1 MASVRLKLTFPEE
14 LITEPIVYLVSRDFG
29 LVSNIRRADVR
40 EHIGWMILSL
50 EGDEDNIDAG
60 IAWMQSRG
68 VIVDPVEGDI
78 VQ

>member
-14 LITEPIVYLVSRDFG
+14 LITEPIVYLVSRDFE

-40 EHIGWMILSL
+40 EHIGWMVLSL

>member
-14 LITEPIVYLVSRDFG
+14 LITEPIVYLVSRDFE
-29 LVSNIRRADVR
+29 LVSTIRRADVR
-40 EHIGWMILSL
+40 EHIGWMVLSL

>member
-14 LITEPIVYLVSRDFG
+14 LITEPIVYLVSRDFE

>member
-14 LITEPIVYLVSRDFG
+14 LITEPIIYLVSRDFE

-40 EHIGWMILSL
+40 EHMGWMVLSL

>member
-14 LITEPIVYLVSRDFG
+14 LITEPIIYLVSRDFE

-40 EHIGWMILSL
+40 EHIGWMVLSL

>member
-14 LITEPIVYLVSRDFG
+14 LITEPIVYLVSRDFE

-40 EHIGWMILSL
+40 EHIGWMVLSL

-68 VIVDPVEGDI
+68 VIVDPVAGDI

>member
-14 LITEPIVYLVSRDFG
+14 LITEPIVYLVSRDFE

-40 EHIGWMILSL
+40 EHVGWLILSL
-50 EGDEDNIDAG
+50 EGDEDNIGAG
-60 IAWMQSRG
+60 IAWMQSKG
-68 VIVDPVEGDI
+68 VIVDPIEGDI

>member
-14 LITEPIVYLVSRDFG
+14 LITEPIVYLVSRDFE

-40 EHIGWMILSL
+40 EHVGWMILSL

>member
-14 LITEPIVYLVSRDFG
+14 LITEPIVYLVSRDFE

-40 EHIGWMILSL
+40 EHVGWMILSL

-60 IAWMQSRG
+60 IAWMQRRG

>member
-14 LITEPIVYLVSRDFG
+14 LITEPIVYLVSRDFE

-40 EHIGWMILSL
+40 EHVGWMILSL

-60 IAWMQSRG
+60 IAWMQSKG